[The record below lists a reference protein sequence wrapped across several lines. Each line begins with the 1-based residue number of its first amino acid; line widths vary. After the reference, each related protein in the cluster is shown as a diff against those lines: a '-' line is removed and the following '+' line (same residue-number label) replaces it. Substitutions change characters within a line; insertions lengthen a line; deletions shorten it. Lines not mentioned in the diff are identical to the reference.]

1 MIAFVRGTILG
12 KAKDHLVIETAG
24 GVGYEVK
31 MNLLQM
37 AKFSIG
43 QTVGIFTY
51 LKVSDSAMDL
61 YGFENIEEKSF
72 FELLL
77 TVSGVGPKSAMNI
90 LSLGNIAH
98 IQSAIGRGD
107 IQYLTAVQGLGKKT
121 AERVV
126 VELKTKITSPLEER
140 NTYSSEESTILAEV
154 VDGLMALGYSREE
167 AKEKIK
173 GIDATG
179 KTTAQVLKMALKK

>member
-31 MNLLQM
+31 MTLLQM

-61 YGFENIEEKSF
+61 YGFENNEEKSF

>member
-77 TVSGVGPKSAMNI
+77 TVSGIGPKSAMNI

>member
-1 MIAFVRGTILG
+1 MIAFLRGQVLA
-12 KAKDHLVIETAG
+12 KQKDHLVVETTG

-31 MNLLQM
+31 MTLFQL

-43 QTVGIFTY
+43 QTVGIYTY

-61 YGFENIEEKSF
+61 YGFENTEEKSF

-90 LSLGNIAH
+90 LSLGNIAQ
-98 IQSAIGRGD
+98 IRSAIGRGD

-126 VELKTKITSPLEER
+126 VELKTKITSTLEER
-140 NTYSSEESTILAEV
+140 DTYSSEESTILSEV

>member
-1 MIAFVRGTILG
+1 MIAFLRGQVLS
-12 KAKDHLVIETAG
+12 KQKDHLLVETTG

-31 MNLLQM
+31 MTLLQM

-43 QTVGIFTY
+43 QTVGIYTY

-61 YGFENIEEKSF
+61 YGFENTEEKSF

-98 IQSAIGRGD
+98 IRSAIGRGD

-126 VELKTKITSPLEER
+126 VELKTKITSTLEER
-140 NTYSSEESTILAEV
+140 DTYSSEESTILSEV

>member
-77 TVSGVGPKSAMNI
+77 TVSGVGPKSAMKI